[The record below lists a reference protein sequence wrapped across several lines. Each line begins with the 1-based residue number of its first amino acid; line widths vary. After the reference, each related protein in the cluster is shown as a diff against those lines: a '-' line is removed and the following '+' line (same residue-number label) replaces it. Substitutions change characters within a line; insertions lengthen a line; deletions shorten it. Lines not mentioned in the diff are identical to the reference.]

1 MHCWCQFEISVCG
14 CVYMYT
20 GTSIHNICMC
30 TCIKTDI
37 CTDICVYFR
46 FYLYIKSSWKRML
59 NHVANADMG
68 WLRQVGS
75 IKLLI
80 SFAKEPYK
88 RDYILHKRP
97 TILSILLT
105 KATPYPLKKRTYAHI
120 YGVSN
125 LMYHTY
131 IHMINVYICV
141 LIYI

>member
-1 MHCWCQFEISVCG
+1 
-14 CVYMYT
+14 MYIYT
-20 GTSIHNICMC
+20 YTYLYRHVSICISIHIY
-30 TCIKTDI
+30 IRLSY
-37 CTDICVYFR
+37 VYT
-46 FYLYIKSSWKRML
+46 YDTSSWKRML

-105 KATPYPLKKRTYAHI
+105 KATPYPLKKRIYAQI

-125 LMYHTY
+125 LM
-131 IHMINVYICV
+131 
-141 LIYI
+141 